1 MPATIELRTRDIK
14 GAPYVPLLG
23 TPQHGYFIHTM
34 ADRQNIHIVRAGPTN
49 DDMMRGDL
57 HVDYVAYNSG
67 IQGAARNDWINDPT
81 QYRTVTLYN
90 GDDVTARNYMN
101 KIWEVGLKINQQ
113 SPDYKLPVC
122 DIINFGIYNKC
133 SQGNSNTFIQK
144 ALEHAKLP
152 MKMPQHPDGT
162 VAWLP
167 GLKSEIRDT
176 LVDHIAEYGGKFSDL
191 TLAQAQAL
199 YAKYVEART
208 GAAQKFMGAYKVA
221 ETMYAFTKKSDEL
234 LKIYADFAKWQKE
247 KLEAIDKGSE
257 DQRQALEA
265 QANAECKAKGV
276 AVEQDSSS
284 CGPGTPGAVETHVD
298 VVTHYTPNFCGPRVI
313 FCPPN
318 SHTIRTHHWHCN
330 IKVPCGD
337 IQAKYQAILD
347 ASKAEKTQGYQAEKA
362 EKEKQINKMV
372 EAIMGTIDKTQA
384 TNDMYD
390 TYNDLRTEMLGELNV
405 VKGSLC
411 DAYGISHESFV

>member
-14 GAPYVPLLG
+14 NAPYVPFLG

-34 ADRQNIHIVRAGPTN
+34 ENGQTVHIVRAGPTN
-49 DDMMRGDL
+49 DDMLRGDL
-57 HVDYVAYNSG
+57 HVDYVQYYPG
-67 IQGAARNDWINDPT
+67 MQGVARNDWVTDPT
-81 QYRTVTLYN
+81 QYRTTILYK
-90 GDDVTARNYMN
+90 GDDVTARDYMN
-101 KIWEVGLKINQQ
+101 KIWEVGLKINQH

-122 DIINFGIYNKC
+122 DIVNFGMYNKC

-152 MKMPQHPDGT
+152 MKMPQYPDGT
-162 VAWLP
+162 VVWMP

-176 LVDHIAEYGGKFSDL
+176 LVDHMAEYGGKYADL

-208 GAAQKFMGAYKVA
+208 GVQAKFMGAYKAA
-221 ETMYAFTKKSDEL
+221 ETMYLFTKKSDEL
-234 LKIYADFAKWQKE
+234 LKIYADFAKWQKD

-257 DQRQALEA
+257 DQRQVLEN
-265 QANAECKAKGV
+265 QANAECRAKGV
-276 AVEQDSSS
+276 AVEKDPSA

-298 VVTHYTPNFCGPRVI
+298 VVTHYTPKFCGISAIR
-313 FCPPN
+313 CEPN
-318 SHTIRTHHWHCN
+318 SHTIRTHHWHCTIN
-330 IKVPCGD
+330 VPCDD
-337 IQAKYQAILD
+337 IRAKYQAMLD
-347 ASKAEKTQGYQAEKA
+347 ASKNEKEQGYQAEKA
-362 EKEKQINKMV
+362 EKEKEINKMV

-384 TNDMYD
+384 SNDMYD

-405 VKGSLC
+405 IKVSLC
-411 DAYGISHESFV
+411 DDYGISHESFV